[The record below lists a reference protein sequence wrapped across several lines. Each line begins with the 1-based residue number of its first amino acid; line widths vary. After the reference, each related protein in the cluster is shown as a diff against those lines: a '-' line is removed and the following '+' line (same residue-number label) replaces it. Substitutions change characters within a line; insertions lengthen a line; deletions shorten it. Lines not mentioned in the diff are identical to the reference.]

1 MKINNKERM
10 LISVMILCFFLL
22 ASFSACAPQ
31 KAVDKS
37 PELASDNPLEKNISA
52 ESLPNKANLPK
63 EALRFKDGPFA
74 GQAIPADIKGSYTLT
89 DTAFIYQ
96 VPLDVLGEAFMI
108 PPQYIDQVRHVDLK
122 QIYRNLALVDKELG
136 NGSVIMFVSLY
147 KGMPYEPHEP
157 TYQLEMGA
165 QILKQSGKLSPE
177 QEKYLDEHTVLLS
190 EIGQVYFDFL
200 DPSTGQDPN
209 AKPPLAS
216 EDPSMIGVLRI
227 DAQTTFQDVLDVGIS
242 QRILLE
248 IVGAEKIEDLN
259 QSIRS
264 YCVLKGLQFSAVKD
278 RLNQLLD

>member
-1 MKINNKERM
+1 MKVKNIVRM
-10 LISVMILCFFLL
+10 LFSVMTLCLFLL
-22 ASFSACAPQ
+22 ASFSACAPR
-31 KAVDKS
+31 KAIEKA
-37 PELASDNPLEKNISA
+37 PELVSGSPLEDSIPSDT
-52 ESLPNKANLPK
+52 LPSKANLLK

-74 GQAIPADIKGSYTLT
+74 GEAIPADIKGSYTLA

-108 PPQYIDQVRHVDLK
+108 PPQYVDQVRHVDLK
-122 QIYRNLALVDKELG
+122 QIYRNLALLDKELG

-165 QILKQSGKLSPE
+165 RILKQSGKLSPE
-177 QEKYLDEHTVLLS
+177 QEKYLDEHTVYFS

-200 DPSTGQDPN
+200 NPPEGQDPN
-209 AKPPLAS
+209 AKPPLS
-216 EDPSMIGVLRI
+216 REEESMYKVLKI

-248 IVGAEKIEDLN
+248 IVGAEKIDYLG

-264 YCVLKGLQFSAVKD
+264 YCVLNGLQFSTVKD